1 MNKTCQSIKFGII
14 GNLAKEA
21 LYDAVLILLK
31 ELEKGGIP
39 FILQKEIANE
49 IEKRFSNKIEGSA
62 SVENL
67 LENSDMIIS
76 FGGDG
81 TILATARLVGP
92 REIPILGVNLGKL
105 GFLAEVSLDELPEFI
120 KKICKGRYRIEER
133 MVLEAKVV
141 GTGETYF
148 GLNDIVIDKA
158 GSTRVVDIETFVN
171 DEYLITYTADGLIIS
186 TPTGS
191 TAYSLAAG
199 GPIVTPSSNVIT
211 ITPICPHTLT
221 ARPVVI
227 PDDSVI
233 KVKVDFYDKEII
245 ITADGQI
252 ERKIKPPFEVIVKKA
267 NHKVKLVKRLEV
279 SYFDVLR
286 SKLMLGKDI
295 RLEKNKNKG

>member
-1 MNKTCQSIKFGII
+1 MKFGII
-14 GNLAKEA
+14 GNLTKEA
-21 LYDAVLILLK
+21 LYEAVLNLLK
-31 ELEKGGIP
+31 KFEKEKIQ
-39 FILQKEIANE
+39 FLLQEEIADG
-49 IEKRFSNKIEGSA
+49 IEKRFSRKIEESA
-62 SVENL
+62 EVDKL
-67 LENSDMIIS
+67 LETSDVIIS

-81 TILATARLVGP
+81 TILATARLIGS

-105 GFLAEVSLDELPEFI
+105 GFLAEVSVEELPEFI
-120 KKICKGRYRIEER
+120 KKICKGKYRIEER
-133 MVLEAKVV
+133 MVLETNVV
-141 GTGETYF
+141 GKDETYF

-221 ARPVVI
+221 ARPIVI
-227 PDDSVI
+227 PDDSII

-245 ITADGQI
+245 LTADGQI
-252 ERKIKPPFEVIVKKA
+252 ERKLKPPFEVVVKKA
-267 NHKVKLVKRLEV
+267 NHKVKLIKRLEV

-295 RLEKNKNKG
+295 RLEKNKNKGKNANL